1 MEACRSRD
9 VVVMALIESANPK
22 VINRT
27 FDLWWLD
34 GIDGRTTF
42 RSTPQQSF
50 SIVFTFVRGS
60 KTGDIWTLS
69 EDPDD
74 VKRLSIP
81 DAFAFAQEQAMQG
94 NMQPAE
100 LLGGI
105 IGVSAAVAK
114 QQGVID

>member
-1 MEACRSRD
+1 
-9 VVVMALIESANPK
+9 MALIESDNPK
-22 VINRT
+22 VVNRT

-42 RSTPQQSF
+42 RSTSQQSF
-50 SIVFTFVRGS
+50 SIVFTFIRGC
-60 KTGDIWTLS
+60 KVNDVWTLS
-69 EDPDD
+69 EDPND
-74 VKRLSIP
+74 VKRLSIS

-105 IGVSAAVAK
+105 IGVSATVAK

>member
-1 MEACRSRD
+1 MT
-9 VVVMALIESANPK
+9 IESGKPK
-22 VINRT
+22 IVSQT
-27 FDLWWLD
+27 FNLWWLE
-34 GIDGRTTF
+34 GIDGRTTY

-50 SIVFTFVRGS
+50 SIVFVFVRGC
-60 KTGDIWTLS
+60 KVDGAWTLS
-69 EDPDD
+69 DDPND
-74 VKRLSIP
+74 VKRLSIS